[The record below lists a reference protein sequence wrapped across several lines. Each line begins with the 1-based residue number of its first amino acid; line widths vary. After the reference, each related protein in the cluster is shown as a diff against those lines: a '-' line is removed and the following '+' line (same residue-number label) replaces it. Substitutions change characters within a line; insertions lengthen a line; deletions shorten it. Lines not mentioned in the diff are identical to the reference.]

1 MAKPQAVNRDTA
13 YLMIE
18 LATDVP
24 VPFVRSVCIASQP
37 STSMTAKP
45 GTYFEYMR
53 MEGGESFED
62 AQRRLREYIRKI
74 PDLQWMTQYLGS
86 SEAGGDQFR
95 AMCWREVAER
105 AMRAV
110 GGQVQFLID
119 LALRV
124 QLR

>member
-1 MAKPQAVNRDTA
+1 MHRVAAVNVHDREA
-13 YLMIE
+13 G
-18 LATDVP
+18 DVLR
-24 VPFVRSVCIASQP
+24 VYAD
-37 STSMTAKP
+37 
-45 GTYFEYMR
+45 G
-53 MEGGESFED
+53 GGESFED